1 MMTFD
6 DKDEDHGDGGS
17 LEVNLA
23 MNMMNITLMMF
34 VMVIMVTWVLMVMMV
49 MMKTWVFL
57 SIMSR

>member
-1 MMTFD
+1 MTFD

-49 MMKTWVFL
+49 MMMTWVFL

>member
-34 VMVIMVTWVLMVMMV
+34 VMTMTWVMLVMMV

>member
-1 MMTFD
+1 MTFD

-23 MNMMNITLMMF
+23 MNMMNITLMM
-34 VMVIMVTWVLMVMMV
+34 MVMMMTWVMLVMLV
-49 MMKTWVFL
+49 MMVTWVFL

>member
-1 MMTFD
+1 MTFD

-34 VMVIMVTWVLMVMMV
+34 VMVIMVTWV
-49 MMKTWVFL
+49 FL

>member
-1 MMTFD
+1 MTFD

-34 VMVIMVTWVLMVMMV
+34 VMVM
-49 MMKTWVFL
+49 TWVFL

>member
-49 MMKTWVFL
+49 MMMTWVFL

>member
-1 MMTFD
+1 MTFD
-6 DKDEDHGDGGS
+6 DKDEDNGDGGS

-49 MMKTWVFL
+49 MMMTWVFL

>member
-1 MMTFD
+1 MMMTFD
-6 DKDEDHGDGGS
+6 DIDEDDEDGGS

-34 VMVIMVTWVLMVMMV
+34 VMVIMVTWV
-49 MMKTWVFL
+49 FL

>member
-1 MMTFD
+1 MTFD